1 MSEDKKPWS
10 AVLKFWFE
18 ELEPRQHF
26 VKDVELDDLIRQRFG
41 RTHHQACDENLQDW
55 RQNADGQLAE
65 IIVLDQFTR
74 NLYRNDPHAWS
85 QDKLALQLARAMV
98 QTGSDQKISAKRRPF
113 VYMPYM
119 HAESLDAQNESVA
132 LFTALDSESHL
143 KFAHL
148 HRDVI
153 EKFGRFPY
161 RNELLG
167 RISTTEEIAYVEK
180 HGSF

>member
-1 MSEDKKPWS
+1 MSAEEKPWL
-10 AVLKFWFE
+10 AVLTFWFE

-26 VKDVELDDLIRQRFG
+26 VKDETLDGLIRQRFAL
-41 RTHHQACDENLQDW
+41 THQKACDEKLQDW
-55 RQNADGQLAE
+55 RQHADGQLAE

-74 NLYRNDPHAWS
+74 NLYRDDPRAWA

-98 QTGSDQKISAKRRPF
+98 KTGSDQKLSAKQRPF

-119 HAESLDAQNESVA
+119 HDESLDAQNESVE

-143 KFAHL
+143 KFARL

-153 EKFGRFPY
+153 ESFGRFPY

-167 RISTTEEIAYVEK
+167 RVSTAEEIAYVEK